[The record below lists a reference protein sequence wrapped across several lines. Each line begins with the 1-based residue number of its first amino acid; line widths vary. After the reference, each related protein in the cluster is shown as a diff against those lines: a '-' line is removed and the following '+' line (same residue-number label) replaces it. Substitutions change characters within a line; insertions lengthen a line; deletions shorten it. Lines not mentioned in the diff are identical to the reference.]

1 MNKMPRTNVGG
12 IYISRI
18 ICGTNWILGYSHQT
32 YSKDRIIKETM
43 DEKRAVDILTTCIKN
58 GINAVMGPP
67 DEFLVKCIEKA
78 KDKEGKELIYICT
91 PWKIEEIEWAK
102 EKGAKICMP
111 HTSVTD
117 TYVNKREKN
126 LNGIEI
132 WLKKIREYE
141 MIPGLSTHLPETVIY
156 ADATEINV
164 ETYIQIYNPIG
175 FLCQIEVEWIYKII
189 NEAKKPIIVIKPFAG
204 GRITPFVGL
213 NFVVNTIRDID
224 MITIGFTS
232 SYEVEEDVEI
242 FYSILEKRR
251 PNIEYQITRSKKS
264 LEKRGKNENN

>member
-1 MNKMPRTNVGG
+1 MNRMPRTNVGG
-12 IYISRI
+12 LSLPRI
-18 ICGTNWILGYSHQT
+18 LCGTNWFLGYSHQT
-32 YSKDRIIKETM
+32 NSKDRTIREFM
-43 DEKRAVDILTTCIKN
+43 DEKRVVDILCTCIKN
-58 GINAVMGPP
+58 EIDAVMGPP
-67 DEFLVKCIEKA
+67 VEFLTNCIEKA
-78 KDKEGKELIYICT
+78 KDKTGKDIIYICT
-91 PWKIEEIEWAK
+91 PWKIEEVDWAK

-126 LNGIEI
+126 LKGIEV
-132 WLKKIREYE
+132 WLKKIREYG
-141 MIPGLSTHLPETVIY
+141 MIPGLSTHVPETVIY
-156 ADATEINV
+156 ADATGLDV
-164 ETYIQIYNPIG
+164 ETYIQIYNALG

-189 NEAKKPIIVIKPFAG
+189 NEAKKPVMTIKPFAA

-232 SYEVEEDVEI
+232 PYEVEEDVEI
-242 FYSILEKRR
+242 FFSILEKRR

-264 LEKRGKNENN
+264 LEK